1 MTINEVCK
9 VSVAFCFCCSA
20 SRTVSLIGESRR
32 NIFSCQLSIKDQKR
46 YQEWNFSVNPAKEP
60 LALATKT
67 LLKHAKRAEEFRMSY
82 VQFGWEN
89 YSFDICS
96 SMFQHRPETNEDH
109 KQQKWPVTYWYFG
122 GERTQIE
129 TFWFPERDVYVG

>member
-1 MTINEVCK
+1 MKFFSKLCK
-9 VSVAFCFCCSA
+9 RTFG
-20 SRTVSLIGESRR
+20 SRH
-32 NIFSCQLSIKDQKR
+32 Q
-46 YQEWNFSVNPAKEP
+46 NPF
-60 LALATKT
+60 KT
-67 LLKHAKRAEEFRMSY
+67 CKKAEEFRMSY